1 VEWAGQDETRFRG
14 WYVLRTGCMRCNCV
28 LCKVRYGNYGRF
40 TWFFSLWLLEK
51 CTPVGQE
58 PHLMLLL
65 LSSVPLGDQKL
76 TKPAH

>member
-1 VEWAGQDETRFRG
+1 MEI
-14 WYVLRTGCMRCNCV
+14 TGA
-28 LCKVRYGNYGRF
+28 LHG
-40 TWFFSLWLLEK
+40 FFSLWLLEK